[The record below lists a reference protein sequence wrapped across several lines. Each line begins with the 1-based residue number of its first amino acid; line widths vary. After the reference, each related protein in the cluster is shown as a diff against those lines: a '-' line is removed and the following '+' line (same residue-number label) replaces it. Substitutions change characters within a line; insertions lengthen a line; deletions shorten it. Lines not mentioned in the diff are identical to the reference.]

1 MVVTG
6 AKVKEFFVAQ
16 FRRDSNPFRG
26 LFLVEYASWIY
37 GLITCIL
44 VVILGKNMNHPYD
57 MIESR
62 FMLVGGT
69 ALLLWLYKIY
79 PCRFTG
85 FLRILLQFMMLIF
98 WYPETYEFNR
108 LFENKDHLFANL
120 EQTLFGCQPAI
131 EFSKWLSSKF
141 WSEAFNLGYWSYY
154 LMIVGVV
161 FYQYLFNPKK
171 IQRICFVI
179 LTSFFLYYFVYIF
192 LPVAGPQFYYLAV
205 GYPDK
210 EIYDIAQNGFP
221 AIGDY
226 FYHHTDILPAPGDA
240 DGFFFK
246 RVADAQAAGE
256 RPTAAFPSS
265 HVGIS
270 TILMI
275 IAWGTRKKL
284 LFFVLL
290 PFYVLLCCATVYIQ
304 AHYLIDAIA
313 GFITSFGAFYISNT
327 LFHCLT
333 DKALPWR
340 RKGSF

>member
-1 MVVTG
+1 MAITRED
-6 AKVKEFFVAQ
+6 VKEFFTAQ
-16 FRRDSNPFRG
+16 IRRENHPHKG

-37 GLITCIL
+37 GLITAVL
-44 VVILGKNMNHPYD
+44 VVILGKHMNHPYD

-69 ALLLWLYKIY
+69 ALLMWLYRVY
-79 PCRFTG
+79 PCRLTG
-85 FLRILLQFMMLIF
+85 FLRIFLQFAMLAF

-131 EFSKWLSSKF
+131 EFSRWLDSKF

-154 LMIVGVV
+154 LMIVIVV
-161 FYQYLFNPKK
+161 FYQYFFNPRKM
-171 IQRICFVI
+171 QRVCFVI

-210 EIYDIAQNGFP
+210 DIYEIAQQGFP
-221 AIGDY
+221 DIGDY
-226 FYHHTDILPAPGDA
+226 FYHHTDILPAPGYD

-275 IAWGTRKKL
+275 IAWGSRKKN
-284 LFFVLL
+284 LFISLL

-304 AHYLIDAIA
+304 AHYLIDAMA
-313 GFITSFGAFYISNT
+313 GFVTAFGAFYISNT

-333 DKALPWR
+333 DKERP
-340 RKGSF
+340 